1 MREELQELNMMQ
13 EEMNRETGGM
23 TSEELQGYVGAM
35 IDDAKKYIDD
45 SVSPNRAEATKYYR
59 GEEFGNE
66 EEGRS
71 SVVDMTVRDTVGKI
85 MPAMM
90 RTFFGGEKV
99 VEFVPQTA
107 MDVQFA
113 EAATDYVNHVLNKDN
128 NLYMECQAA
137 WEDALVRK
145 TGIIKYYWEDNGDDE
160 AYQLT
165 GLDEMSLNALL
176 SDPELSVDVISN
188 MMTDMGESYSVQVTR
203 SARNGRV
210 KVKALPCEEFLI
222 DRDATNLEDAILTA
236 HRRMATASE
245 LIQMGYDRDLVESK
259 AASVDELDDNVERR
273 VRDPAALDYG
283 FRSEESVKLVEYVE
297 AYMKVDWNND
307 GIAEL
312 RKICCMGND
321 YEIVHHEA
329 WSHPPFAIFSPIPE
343 AHVFFGTSIFDLV
356 GDIQKIKSNVL
367 RNSLDSLSLSIHPR
381 MVITEGQVNL
391 EDVQNTEIGAII
403 RQDQPGAVQSL
414 TLPYVGKDAFPML
427 GYLDSLKEGRTGISK
442 ASMGLDAE
450 NLQSTTAVA
459 VNATIQ
465 GAQAQMELIA
475 RNFAEIGMRQLYSGV
490 LKLLIQHQDYARMV
504 RLREEFVPIDPR
516 SWNANMDVS
525 VNVPIGG
532 STDQEKMASLQSIM
546 TVQENII
553 GKFGINNPLVSLE
566 NYRNTINSAIEMAG
580 FKNVDAFITQGPI
593 QIPPPQPQPPSADEL
608 LVQAQREQ
616 IQAEVQMKAAE
627 LELKRQ
633 QMVRDD
639 DFRQDKLEA
648 DVMMNV
654 AEIKAKFGAQI
665 TTAEI
670 QAMMDREREQMRRQ
684 NTQ

>member
-113 EAATDYVNHVLNKDN
+113 ETATDYVNHVLNKDN

-532 STDQEKMASLQSIM
+532 STDQEKMSSLQSIM

>member
-283 FRSEESVKLVEYVE
+283 FRSEESVKLVEYGE

>member
-13 EEMNRETGGM
+13 EEVNRETGGM

-45 SVSPNRAEATKYYR
+45 SVSPNRALATKYFR

-210 KVKALPCEEFLI
+210 KVKALSCEEFLI

-245 LIQMGYDRDLVESK
+245 LIQMGYDRDLVENK

-297 AYMKVDWNND
+297 AYMRVDWNND
-307 GIAEL
+307 GVAEL

-516 SWNANMDVS
+516 AWNSNMDVS

-532 STDQEKMASLQSIM
+532 SSDQEKMSSLQSIM

-553 GKFGINNPLVSLE
+553 GKFGINNPLVSLA
-566 NYRNTINSAIEMAG
+566 NYRNTINAAIEMAG
-580 FKNVDAFITQGPI
+580 FKNVDAFITQGPVE
-593 QIPPPQPQPPSADEL
+593 IPPPEPKPPSADEL

-616 IQAEVQMKAAE
+616 IQAEVQMKAAD

>member
-1 MREELQELNMMQ
+1 MKEELNELNMIQ
-13 EEMNRETGGM
+13 EEINAETGGM
-23 TSEELQGYVGAM
+23 SFQELQGYVGSM
-35 IDDAKKYIDD
+35 INDTKKFIDD
-45 SVSPNRAEATKYYR
+45 SISPNRARATEYYR
-59 GEEFGNE
+59 GEKFGNE
-66 EEGRS
+66 EDGRS

-85 MPAMM
+85 MPALM

-99 VEFVPQTA
+99 VEFVPQTQF
-107 MDVQFA
+107 DVPLA
-113 EAATDYVNHVLNKDN
+113 EAATDYVNYVLNNDN
-128 NLYMECQAA
+128 NLYMECQSA

-145 TGIIKYYWEDNGDDE
+145 TGIIKYFYDDMGDDE

-165 GLDEMSLNALL
+165 GLDENSLNALM
-176 SDPELSVDVISN
+176 SDPELQVNVMSQI
-188 MMTDMGESYSVQVTR
+188 MTDMGMSFSVHVTKMVK
-203 SARNGRV
+203 NGRV
-210 KVKALPCEEFLI
+210 KIKALPCEEFLI
-222 DRDATNLEDAILTA
+222 DRDATTIEDAIFTG
-236 HRRMATASE
+236 HRRMATVSE
-245 LIQMGYDRDLVESK
+245 LVKMGYDYDLVESK
-259 AASVDELDDNVERR
+259 ASGVNALDDNVERR
-273 VRDPAALDYG
+273 VRNPAALDYG
-283 FRSEESVKLVEYVE
+283 FRSEESTKLVEYVE
-297 AYMKVDWNND
+297 AYMKVDFDND
-307 GIAEL
+307 GVAEL
-312 RKICCMGND
+312 RKICCMGSD

-329 WSHPPFAIFSPIPE
+329 WSHPPFAVFSPIPE

-356 GDIQKIKSNVL
+356 GDIQLIKSNVL

-391 EDVQNTEIGAII
+391 EDVENTEIGAII

-475 RNFAEIGMRQLYSGV
+475 RNFAEIGMRQLYTGV
-490 LKLLIQHQDYARMV
+490 LKLLIQHQDYARMI

-516 SWNANMDVS
+516 SWNSNMDVS

-532 STDQEKMASLQSIM
+532 SSEQEKMSSLQSIM
-546 TVQENII
+546 TLQENII
-553 GKFGINNPLVSLE
+553 QKFGINNPLVSLE
-566 NYRNTINSAIEMAG
+566 NYRNTINAAIEMAG
-580 FKNVDAFITQGPI
+580 FKNTAEFIAQGQI

-684 NTQ
+684 TIQ

>member
-1 MREELQELNMMQ
+1 MKEELNELNMIQ
-13 EEMNRETGGM
+13 EEINAETGGM
-23 TSEELQGYVGAM
+23 SFQELQGYVGAM
-35 IDDAKKYIDD
+35 IDDTKKLIDD
-45 SVSPNRAEATKYYR
+45 SISPDRAKATEYYR
-59 GEEFGNE
+59 GEKFGNE
-66 EEGRS
+66 EDGRS

-85 MPAMM
+85 MPALM
-90 RTFFGGEKV
+90 RTFFGGERV
-99 VEFVPQTA
+99 VEFIPQTQF
-107 MDVQFA
+107 DVPFA
-113 EAATDYVNHVLNKDN
+113 EAATDYVNYVLNKDN

-145 TGIIKYYWEDNGDDE
+145 TGIIKYYYEEMGDDE

-165 GLDEMSLNALL
+165 GLDEVSLNALMA
-176 SDPELSVDVISN
+176 DPELQVNVLSQVMTETGMSFSVH
-188 MMTDMGESYSVQVTR
+188 VTR
-203 SARNGRV
+203 MVKNGRV
-210 KVKALPCEEFLI
+210 KIKALPCEEFLI
-222 DRDATNLEDAILTA
+222 DRDATTIEDAIFTG
-236 HRRMATASE
+236 HRRMATVSE
-245 LIQMGYDRDLVESK
+245 LVQMGYDFDLVESK
-259 AASVDELDDNVERR
+259 ASGVNELDDNVERR
-273 VRDPAALDYG
+273 VRNPAALNYG

-297 AYMKVDWNND
+297 AYMKVDFDND
-307 GIAEL
+307 GVAEL
-312 RKICCMGND
+312 RKICCMGTD

-329 WSHPPFAIFSPIPE
+329 WSHPPFAVFSPIPE

-356 GDIQKIKSNVL
+356 GDIQLIKSNVL

-381 MVITEGQVNL
+381 MVITEGQVNV
-391 EDVQNTEIGAII
+391 EDVENTEIGAII

-475 RNFAEIGMRQLYSGV
+475 RNFAEIGMRQLYTGV

-516 SWNANMDVS
+516 AWNSNMDVS

-532 STDQEKMASLQSIM
+532 ATEQEKMSSLQSIM
-546 TVQENII
+546 TLQENII
-553 GKFGINNPLVSLE
+553 QKFGINNPLVSLE
-566 NYRNTINSAIEMAG
+566 NYRNTINAAIEMAG
-580 FKNVDAFITQGPI
+580 FKNVAEFVTQGPVV
-593 QIPPPQPQPPSADEL
+593 IPPPQPQPPSADEL

-648 DVMMNV
+648 DVMIDV

-670 QAMMDREREQMRRQ
+670 QAMMDREREQMRRT

>member
-13 EEMNRETGGM
+13 EEMNAETGGM

-176 SDPELSVDVISN
+176 SDPELQVSVISS

-273 VRDPAALDYG
+273 NRDPAALDYG

-343 AHVFFGTSIFDLV
+343 AHVFFGTSIYDLV

-504 RLREEFVPIDPR
+504 RLREKFVPIDPR
-516 SWNANMDVS
+516 AWNANMDVS

-546 TVQENII
+546 TVQENVI

-566 NYRNTINSAIEMAG
+566 NYRNTINAAIEMAG
-580 FKNVDAFITQGPI
+580 FKNVDAFITQGPVE
-593 QIPPPQPQPPSADEL
+593 IPPPQPQPPSADEL

>member
-176 SDPELSVDVISN
+176 SDPELQVSVISS

-273 VRDPAALDYG
+273 NRDPAALDYG

-343 AHVFFGTSIFDLV
+343 AHVFFGTSIYDLV

-504 RLREEFVPIDPR
+504 RLREKFVPIDPR
-516 SWNANMDVS
+516 AWNANMDVS

-546 TVQENII
+546 TVQENVI

-566 NYRNTINSAIEMAG
+566 NYRNTINAAIEMAG
-580 FKNVDAFITQGPI
+580 FKNVDAFITQGPVE
-593 QIPPPQPQPPSADEL
+593 IPPPQPQPPSADEL

>member
-13 EEMNRETGGM
+13 EEVNRETGGM

-45 SVSPNRAEATKYYR
+45 SVSPNRALATKYFR

-245 LIQMGYDRDLVESK
+245 LIQMGYDRDLVENK

-297 AYMKVDWNND
+297 AYMRVDWNND
-307 GIAEL
+307 GVAEL

-516 SWNANMDVS
+516 AWNSNMDVS

-532 STDQEKMASLQSIM
+532 SSDQEKMSSLQSIM

-553 GKFGINNPLVSLE
+553 GKFGINNPLVSLA
-566 NYRNTINSAIEMAG
+566 NYRNTINAAIEMAG
-580 FKNVDAFITQGPI
+580 FKNVDAFITQGPVE
-593 QIPPPQPQPPSADEL
+593 IPPPEPKPPSADEL

-616 IQAEVQMKAAE
+616 IQAEVQMKAAD

>member
-113 EAATDYVNHVLNKDN
+113 QAATDYVNHVLNKDN

-176 SDPELSVDVISN
+176 SDPELQVSVISN

-532 STDQEKMASLQSIM
+532 SSDQEKMSSLQSIM

-580 FKNVDAFITQGPI
+580 FKNVDAFIAQGPI

-670 QAMMDREREQMRRQ
+670 QAMMDREREQMRRA

>member
-1 MREELQELNMMQ
+1 
-13 EEMNRETGGM
+13 
-23 TSEELQGYVGAM
+23 
-35 IDDAKKYIDD
+35 
-45 SVSPNRAEATKYYR
+45 
-59 GEEFGNE
+59 
-66 EEGRS
+66 
-71 SVVDMTVRDTVGKI
+71 
-85 MPAMM
+85 
-90 RTFFGGEKV
+90 
-99 VEFVPQTA
+99 
-107 MDVQFA
+107 
-113 EAATDYVNHVLNKDN
+113 
-128 NLYMECQAA
+128 
-137 WEDALVRK
+137 
-145 TGIIKYYWEDNGDDE
+145 
-160 AYQLT
+160 
-165 GLDEMSLNALL
+165 
-176 SDPELSVDVISN
+176 
-188 MMTDMGESYSVQVTR
+188 
-203 SARNGRV
+203 
-210 KVKALPCEEFLI
+210 
-222 DRDATNLEDAILTA
+222 
-236 HRRMATASE
+236 
-245 LIQMGYDRDLVESK
+245 MGYDFDLVESK
-259 AASVDELDDNVERR
+259 ASGVNELDDNVERR
-273 VRDPAALDYG
+273 VRNPAALNYG

-297 AYMKVDWNND
+297 AYMKVDFDNA
-307 GIAEL
+307 GVAEL
-312 RKICCMGND
+312 RKFCCMGTD

-329 WSHPPFAIFSPIPE
+329 WSHPPFAVFSPIPE

-356 GDIQKIKSNVL
+356 GDIQLIKSNVL

-381 MVITEGQVNL
+381 MVITEGQVNV
-391 EDVQNTEIGAII
+391 EDVENTEIGAII

-475 RNFAEIGMRQLYSGV
+475 RNFAEIGMRQLYTGV

-516 SWNANMDVS
+516 AWNSNMDVS

-532 STDQEKMASLQSIM
+532 ATEQEKMSSLQSIM
-546 TVQENII
+546 TLQENII
-553 GKFGINNPLVSLE
+553 QKFGINNPLVSLE
-566 NYRNTINSAIEMAG
+566 NYRNTINAAIEMAG
-580 FKNVDAFITQGPI
+580 FKNVAEFVTQGPVV
-593 QIPPPQPQPPSADEL
+593 IPPPQPQPPSADEL

-648 DVMMNV
+648 DVMIDV

-670 QAMMDREREQMRRQ
+670 QAMMDREREQMRRANIQ
-684 NTQ
+684 

>member
-113 EAATDYVNHVLNKDN
+113 ETATDYVNHVLNKDN

>member
-1 MREELQELNMMQ
+1 MKEELNELNMIQ
-13 EEMNRETGGM
+13 EEINAETGGM
-23 TSEELQGYVGAM
+23 SFQELQGYVGAM
-35 IDDAKKYIDD
+35 IDDTKKFIDD
-45 SVSPNRAEATKYYR
+45 SISPDRAKATEYYR
-59 GEEFGNE
+59 GEKFGNE
-66 EEGRS
+66 EDGRS

-85 MPAMM
+85 MPALM
-90 RTFFGGEKV
+90 RTFFGGERV
-99 VEFVPQTA
+99 VEFIPQTQF
-107 MDVQFA
+107 DVPFA
-113 EAATDYVNHVLNKDN
+113 EAATEYVNYVLNKDN

-145 TGIIKYYWEDNGDDE
+145 TGIIKYYYEEMGDDE

-165 GLDEMSLNALL
+165 GLDEVSLNALMA
-176 SDPELSVDVISN
+176 DPELQVNVLSQVMTETGMSFSVH
-188 MMTDMGESYSVQVTR
+188 VTR
-203 SARNGRV
+203 MVKNGRV
-210 KVKALPCEEFLI
+210 KIKALPCEEFLI
-222 DRDATNLEDAILTA
+222 DRDATTIEDAIFTG
-236 HRRMATASE
+236 HRRMATVSE
-245 LIQMGYDRDLVESK
+245 LVQMGYDFDLVESK
-259 AASVDELDDNVERR
+259 ASGVNELDDNVERR
-273 VRDPAALDYG
+273 VRNPAALNYG

-297 AYMKVDWNND
+297 AYMKVDFDND
-307 GIAEL
+307 GVAEL
-312 RKICCMGND
+312 RKICCMGTD

-329 WSHPPFAIFSPIPE
+329 WSHPPFAVFSPIPE

-356 GDIQKIKSNVL
+356 GDIQLIKSNVL
-367 RNSLDSLSLSIHPR
+367 RNSLESRSLSIHPR
-381 MVITEGQVNL
+381 MVITEGQVNV
-391 EDVQNTEIGAII
+391 EDVENTEIGAII

-475 RNFAEIGMRQLYSGV
+475 RNFAEIGMRQLYTGV

-516 SWNANMDVS
+516 AWNSNMDVS

-532 STDQEKMASLQSIM
+532 ATEQEKMSSLQSIM
-546 TVQENII
+546 TLQENII
-553 GKFGINNPLVSLE
+553 QKFGINNPLVSLE
-566 NYRNTINSAIEMAG
+566 NYRNTINAAIEMAG
-580 FKNVDAFITQGPI
+580 FKNVAEFVTQGPVV
-593 QIPPPQPQPPSADEL
+593 IPPPQPQPPSADEL

-648 DVMMNV
+648 DVMIDV

-670 QAMMDREREQMRRQ
+670 QAMMDREREQMRRT

>member
-1 MREELQELNMMQ
+1 
-13 EEMNRETGGM
+13 
-23 TSEELQGYVGAM
+23 
-35 IDDAKKYIDD
+35 
-45 SVSPNRAEATKYYR
+45 
-59 GEEFGNE
+59 
-66 EEGRS
+66 
-71 SVVDMTVRDTVGKI
+71 
-85 MPAMM
+85 
-90 RTFFGGEKV
+90 
-99 VEFVPQTA
+99 
-107 MDVQFA
+107 
-113 EAATDYVNHVLNKDN
+113 
-128 NLYMECQAA
+128 
-137 WEDALVRK
+137 
-145 TGIIKYYWEDNGDDE
+145 
-160 AYQLT
+160 
-165 GLDEMSLNALL
+165 MSLNALL
-176 SDPELSVDVISN
+176 SDPELQVSVISN

-504 RLREEFVPIDPR
+504 RLREKFVPIDPR

-532 STDQEKMASLQSIM
+532 STDQEKMSSLQSIM

-580 FKNVDAFITQGPI
+580 FKNVDAFITQGPVE
-593 QIPPPQPQPPSADEL
+593 IPPPQPQPPSADEL

-670 QAMMDREREQMRRQ
+670 QAMMDREREQMRRA

>member
-1 MREELQELNMMQ
+1 MKEELNELNLIQ
-13 EEMNRETGGM
+13 EEINAETGGM
-23 TSEELQGYVGAM
+23 SFQELQGYVGAM
-35 IDDAKKYIDD
+35 IDDTKKFIDD
-45 SVSPNRAEATKYYR
+45 SISPNRARATEYYR
-59 GEEFGNE
+59 GEKFGNE
-66 EEGRS
+66 EDGRS

-85 MPAMM
+85 MPALM
-90 RTFFGGEKV
+90 RTFFGGERV

-107 MDVQFA
+107 MDVPFA
-113 EAATDYVNHVLNKDN
+113 EAATDYVNYVLNNDN
-128 NLYMECQAA
+128 NFYMECQAA

-145 TGIIKYYWEDNGDDE
+145 TGIIKYYFDDMGDDE

-165 GLDEMSLNALL
+165 GLDENSLNALMA
-176 SDPELSVDVISN
+176 DPELQVNVLSQI
-188 MMTDMGESYSVQVTR
+188 MTDIGMSFSVHVARINR
-203 SARNGRV
+203 SGRV
-210 KVKALPCEEFLI
+210 KIKALPCEEFLI
-222 DRDATNLEDAILTA
+222 DRDATTIEDAIFTG
-236 HRRMATASE
+236 HRRMATVSE
-245 LIQMGYDRDLVESK
+245 LVQMGYDYDLVESK
-259 AASVDELDDNVERR
+259 ASGVNELDDNVERR
-273 VRDPAALDYG
+273 VRNPAALNYG

-297 AYMKVDWNND
+297 AYMKVDFDND
-307 GIAEL
+307 GVAEL

-329 WSHPPFAIFSPIPE
+329 WSHPPFAVFSPIPE

-356 GDIQKIKSNVL
+356 GDIQLIKSNVL

-381 MVITEGQVNL
+381 MVITEGQVNV
-391 EDVQNTEIGAII
+391 EDVENTEIGAII

-427 GYLDSLKEGRTGISK
+427 GYLDALKEGRTGISK

-475 RNFAEIGMRQLYSGV
+475 RNFAEIGMRQLYTGV
-490 LKLLIQHQDYARMV
+490 LKLLIQHQDYARII
-504 RLREEFVPIDPR
+504 RLREKFVPIDPR
-516 SWNANMDVS
+516 AWNSNMDVS

-532 STDQEKMASLQSIM
+532 SSEQEKMSSLQSIM
-546 TVQENII
+546 TLQENII
-553 GKFGINNPLVSLE
+553 QKFGINNPLVSLE

-580 FKNVDAFITQGPI
+580 FKNTAEFIAQGQI

-654 AEIKAKFGAQI
+654 AEIKSKFGAQI

-670 QAMMDREREQMRRQ
+670 QAMMDREREQMRRANIQ
-684 NTQ
+684 

>member
-1 MREELQELNMMQ
+1 MKEELNELNMIQ
-13 EEMNRETGGM
+13 EEINAETGGM
-23 TSEELQGYVGAM
+23 SFQELQGYVGAM
-35 IDDAKKYIDD
+35 IDDTKKFIDD
-45 SVSPNRAEATKYYR
+45 SISPDRAKATEYYR
-59 GEEFGNE
+59 GEKFGNE
-66 EEGRS
+66 EDGRS

-85 MPAMM
+85 MPALM
-90 RTFFGGEKV
+90 RTFFGGERV
-99 VEFVPQTA
+99 VEFIPQTQF
-107 MDVQFA
+107 DVPFA
-113 EAATDYVNHVLNKDN
+113 EAATEYVNYVLNKDN

-145 TGIIKYYWEDNGDDE
+145 TGIIKYYYEEMGDDE

-165 GLDEMSLNALL
+165 GLDEVSLNALMA
-176 SDPELSVDVISN
+176 DPELQVNVLSQVMTETGMSFSVH
-188 MMTDMGESYSVQVTR
+188 VTR
-203 SARNGRV
+203 MVKNGRV
-210 KVKALPCEEFLI
+210 KIKALPCEEFLI
-222 DRDATNLEDAILTA
+222 DRDATTIEDAIFTG
-236 HRRMATASE
+236 HRRMATVSE
-245 LIQMGYDRDLVESK
+245 LVQMGYDFDLVESK
-259 AASVDELDDNVERR
+259 ASGVNELDDNVERR
-273 VRDPAALDYG
+273 VRNPAALNYG

-297 AYMKVDWNND
+297 AYMKVDFDND
-307 GIAEL
+307 GVAEL
-312 RKICCMGND
+312 RKICCMGTD

-329 WSHPPFAIFSPIPE
+329 WSHPPFAVFSPIPE

-356 GDIQKIKSNVL
+356 GDIQLIKSNVL

-381 MVITEGQVNL
+381 MVITEGQVNV
-391 EDVQNTEIGAII
+391 EDVENTEIGAII

-475 RNFAEIGMRQLYSGV
+475 RNFAEIGMRQLYTGV

-516 SWNANMDVS
+516 AWNSNMDVS

-532 STDQEKMASLQSIM
+532 ATEQEKMSSLQSIM
-546 TVQENII
+546 TLQENII
-553 GKFGINNPLVSLE
+553 QKFGINNPLVSLE
-566 NYRNTINSAIEMAG
+566 NYRNTINAAIEMAG
-580 FKNVDAFITQGPI
+580 FKNVAEFVTQGPVV
-593 QIPPPQPQPPSADEL
+593 IPPPQPQPPSADEL

-648 DVMMNV
+648 DVMIDV

-670 QAMMDREREQMRRQ
+670 QAMMDREREQMRRT

>member
-59 GEEFGNE
+59 GEKLGNE

-176 SDPELSVDVISN
+176 SDPELQVSVISS

-566 NYRNTINSAIEMAG
+566 NYRNTINAAIEMAG
-580 FKNVDAFITQGPI
+580 FKNVDAFIAQGPI

>member
-1 MREELQELNMMQ
+1 MKEELNELNMIQ
-13 EEMNRETGGM
+13 EEINAETGGM
-23 TSEELQGYVGAM
+23 SFQELQGYVGAM
-35 IDDAKKYIDD
+35 IDDTKKFIDD
-45 SVSPNRAEATKYYR
+45 SISPDRAKATEYYR
-59 GEEFGNE
+59 GEKFGNE
-66 EEGRS
+66 EDGRS

-85 MPAMM
+85 MPALM
-90 RTFFGGEKV
+90 RTFFGGERV
-99 VEFVPQTA
+99 VECIPQTQF
-107 MDVQFA
+107 DVPFA
-113 EAATDYVNHVLNKDN
+113 EAATEYVNYVLNKDN

-145 TGIIKYYWEDNGDDE
+145 TGIIKYYYEEMGDDE

-165 GLDEMSLNALL
+165 GLDEVSLNALMA
-176 SDPELSVDVISN
+176 DPELQVNVLSQVMTETGMSFSVH
-188 MMTDMGESYSVQVTR
+188 VTR
-203 SARNGRV
+203 MVKNGRV
-210 KVKALPCEEFLI
+210 KIKALPCEEFLI
-222 DRDATNLEDAILTA
+222 DRDATTIEDAIFTG
-236 HRRMATASE
+236 HRRMATVSE
-245 LIQMGYDRDLVESK
+245 LVQMGYDFDLVESK
-259 AASVDELDDNVERR
+259 ASGVNELDDNVERR
-273 VRDPAALDYG
+273 VRNPAALNYG

-297 AYMKVDWNND
+297 AYMKVDFDND
-307 GIAEL
+307 GVAEL
-312 RKICCMGND
+312 RKICCMGTD

-329 WSHPPFAIFSPIPE
+329 WSHPPFAVFSPIPE

-356 GDIQKIKSNVL
+356 GDIQLIKSNVL

-381 MVITEGQVNL
+381 MVITEGQVNV
-391 EDVQNTEIGAII
+391 EDVENTEIGAII

-450 NLQSTTAVA
+450 NLHSTTAVA

-475 RNFAEIGMRQLYSGV
+475 RNFAEIGMRQLYTGV

-516 SWNANMDVS
+516 AWNSNMDVS

-532 STDQEKMASLQSIM
+532 ATEQEKMSSLQSIM
-546 TVQENII
+546 TLQENII
-553 GKFGINNPLVSLE
+553 QKFGINNPLVSLE
-566 NYRNTINSAIEMAG
+566 NYRNTINAAIEMAG
-580 FKNVDAFITQGPI
+580 FKNVAEFVTQGPVV
-593 QIPPPQPQPPSADEL
+593 IPPPQPQPPSADEL

-648 DVMMNV
+648 DVMIDV

-670 QAMMDREREQMRRQ
+670 QAMMDREREQMRRT

>member
-13 EEMNRETGGM
+13 EEMNAETGGM

-45 SVSPNRAEATKYYR
+45 SVSPNRALATKYFR

-245 LIQMGYDRDLVESK
+245 LIQMGYDRDLVENK

-297 AYMKVDWNND
+297 AYMRVDWNND
-307 GIAEL
+307 GVAEL

-516 SWNANMDVS
+516 AWNSNMDVS

-532 STDQEKMASLQSIM
+532 SSDQEKMSSLQSIM

-553 GKFGINNPLVSLE
+553 GKFGINNPLVSLA
-566 NYRNTINSAIEMAG
+566 NYRNTINAAIEMAG
-580 FKNVDAFITQGPI
+580 FKNVDAFITQGPVE
-593 QIPPPQPQPPSADEL
+593 IPPPEPKPPSADEL

-616 IQAEVQMKAAE
+616 IQAEVQMKAAD

>member
-1 MREELQELNMMQ
+1 MKEELNELNMIQ
-13 EEMNRETGGM
+13 EEINAETGGM
-23 TSEELQGYVGAM
+23 SFQELQGYVGAM
-35 IDDAKKYIDD
+35 IDDTKKFIDD
-45 SVSPNRAEATKYYR
+45 SISPDRAKATEYYR
-59 GEEFGNE
+59 GEKFGNE
-66 EEGRS
+66 EDGRS

-85 MPAMM
+85 MPALM
-90 RTFFGGEKV
+90 RTFFGGERV
-99 VEFVPQTA
+99 VEFIPQTQF
-107 MDVQFA
+107 DVPFA
-113 EAATDYVNHVLNKDN
+113 EAATEYVNYVLNKDN

-145 TGIIKYYWEDNGDDE
+145 TGIIKYYYEEMGDDE

-165 GLDEMSLNALL
+165 GLDEVSLNALMA
-176 SDPELSVDVISN
+176 DPELQVNVLSQVMTETGMSFSVH
-188 MMTDMGESYSVQVTR
+188 VTR
-203 SARNGRV
+203 MVKNGRV
-210 KVKALPCEEFLI
+210 KIKALPCEEFLI
-222 DRDATNLEDAILTA
+222 DRDATTIEDAIFTG
-236 HRRMATASE
+236 HRRMATVSE
-245 LIQMGYDRDLVESK
+245 LVQMGYDFDLVESK
-259 AASVDELDDNVERR
+259 ASGVNELDDNVERR
-273 VRDPAALDYG
+273 VRNPAALNYG

-297 AYMKVDWNND
+297 AYMKVDFDND
-307 GIAEL
+307 GVAEL
-312 RKICCMGND
+312 RKICCMGTD

-329 WSHPPFAIFSPIPE
+329 WSHPPFAVFSPIPE

-356 GDIQKIKSNVL
+356 GDIQLIKSNVL

-381 MVITEGQVNL
+381 MVITEGQVIV
-391 EDVQNTEIGAII
+391 EDVENTEIGAII

-475 RNFAEIGMRQLYSGV
+475 RNFAEIGMRQLYTGV

-516 SWNANMDVS
+516 AWNSNMDVS

-532 STDQEKMASLQSIM
+532 ATEQEKMSSLQSIM
-546 TVQENII
+546 TLQENII
-553 GKFGINNPLVSLE
+553 QKFGINNPLVSLE
-566 NYRNTINSAIEMAG
+566 NYRNTINAAIEMAG
-580 FKNVDAFITQGPI
+580 FKNVAEFVTQGPVV
-593 QIPPPQPQPPSADEL
+593 IPPPQPQPPSADEL

-648 DVMMNV
+648 DVMIDV

-670 QAMMDREREQMRRQ
+670 QAMMDREREQMRRT